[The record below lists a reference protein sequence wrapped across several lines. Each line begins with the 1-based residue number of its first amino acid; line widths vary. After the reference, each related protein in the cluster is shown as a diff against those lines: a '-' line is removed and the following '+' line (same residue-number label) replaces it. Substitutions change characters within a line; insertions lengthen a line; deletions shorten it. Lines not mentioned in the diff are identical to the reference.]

1 MSNQAKEYD
10 ELALV
15 TLSLWYESRK
25 TSLGYLISDNFLC
38 NQNAVKHA
46 LAVTSIKQ
54 SSVKDHFFLIAVS
67 VLYKNI
73 EKNMSF
79 YKIQ

>member
-38 NQNAVKHA
+38 TLMNKSIVK
-46 LAVTSIKQ
+46 VIEFYKKTC
-54 SSVKDHFFLIAVS
+54 FFL
-67 VLYKNI
+67 Y
-73 EKNMSF
+73 F
-79 YKIQ
+79 YTRQIQQ

>member
-25 TSLGYLISDNFLC
+25 TSLGYLISENFLC

-54 SSVKDHFFLIAVS
+54 SSVKDHFFLITVS